1 MSERRG
7 TEVEIG
13 LQPWWL
19 TEGAPQTHLGQDPEV
34 SGREMNQNS
43 NYSSFSVKITMGRR
57 AGGLFRGF
65 EAYVN
70 LDFDELGKG
79 AIRDLYTVHTV
90 TTLGRSSQRDQENLM
105 GGRALKNARVMF
117 FTFEES

>member
-79 AIRDLYTVHTV
+79 ALYT
-90 TTLGRSSQRDQENLM
+90 Q
-105 GGRALKNARVMF
+105 
-117 FTFEES
+117 